1 MTSMI
6 DNVPQEASSAH
17 ADPSAGAVTHAPG
30 VPTIE
35 AEEATTP
42 PAAEV
47 PVEETVEVEEEGA
60 GTEGGAKKLISLR
73 VAQEDLDLAK
83 ALAPEFEVGYQ
94 TLLNQIIHR
103 GLRDAQAEVKTR
115 QLVAQLQSSLPA
127 LQSARELLETPAVK
141 AAQELLSNP
150 AVKAAQ
156 ELMNNPMLKAAQGFA
171 DEVAK
176 NPAVQQVR
184 DFGVNSYQKA
194 AEELSASPLA
204 KALKDLAEAPALKAA
219 QELAETTSAKLVRE
233 VSNSPVGR
241 FSRELAQAA
250 GVPVPAPGEELQQL
264 NKAVDEIREALKK
277 AKLM

>member
-1 MTSMI
+1 MTSTM
-6 DNVPQEASSAH
+6 DNVPQEASNENAEPVAETATQSA
-17 ADPSAGAVTHAPG
+17 G

-35 AEEATTP
+35 AEEPA
-42 PAAEV
+42 PAATQA
-47 PVEETVEVEEEGA
+47 PVEENVEFEEAGV

-73 VAQEDLDLAK
+73 VAPEDLELAK
-83 ALAPEFEVGYQ
+83 SLAPEFEVGYQ

-127 LQSARELLETPAVK
+127 LQSARELLDTPAVK

-156 ELMNNPMLKAAQGFA
+156 ELMNNPVLKAAQGFA

-184 DFGVNSYQKA
+184 DFSVNSYHKA

-219 QELAETTSAKLVRE
+219 QELAETTSAKLVRD

-264 NKAVDEIREALKK
+264 NKAVDEIRDALKK
-277 AKLM
+277 ARLM

>member
-6 DNVPQEASSAH
+6 DSIPQDAQMEQQDAQ
-17 ADPSAGAVTHAPG
+17 ADVATPSAAG

-35 AEEATTP
+35 AEESASAVSQG
-42 PAAEV
+42 PAEEN
-47 PVEETVEVEEEGA
+47 VEFEEEGA
-60 GTEGGAKKLISLR
+60 ATDAGAKKLISLR

-83 ALAPEFEVGYQ
+83 SLAPEFEVGYQ
-94 TLLNQIIHR
+94 TLMNQIIHR
-103 GLRDAQAEVKTR
+103 GLLDAQAEIKTR

-127 LQSARELLETPAVK
+127 LQSARDLLETPAVK
-141 AAQELLSNP
+141 AAQELLANP

-156 ELMNNPMLKAAQGFA
+156 ELMNNPVLKAAQGFA

-184 DFGVNSYQKA
+184 DFGVNSYNKA
-194 AEELSASPLA
+194 AEELVASPLA
-204 KALKDLAEAPALKAA
+204 KALKDLAEAPAIKAA
-219 QELAETTSAKLVRE
+219 QELAETTSAKLVRD

-264 NKAVDEIREALKK
+264 NKAVDEIRDALKK